1 MLSGGT
7 ESVAAL
13 CYALEQGYDVSCYH
27 TVFND
32 RSEIEGTYAAKICQM
47 LDVPYHQI
55 DYNIDDMGTIQIRD
69 TWHWLGPAFIIAA
82 STGVDE
88 LWYGVHKDDNIV
100 QMEQIDR
107 MWLDVVG
114 LSLPLCTAKSKA
126 PLYNL
131 TKQEQWD
138 MIDVDI
144 KPLVVYCTRI
154 VHEPCGECGKCK
166 EWKTFVKYAT
176 RALSSPNASSR
187 YFKKPASSSSS
198 T

>member
-1 MLSGGT
+1 MSKKIALMLSGGT

-13 CYALEQGYDVSCYH
+13 CYGLDQGHDIKCYH
-27 TVFND
+27 IVFNE
-32 RSEIEGTYAAKICQM
+32 RSSIEGQYAEKICKM
-47 LDVPYHQI
+47 LDVEYNGIEYPI
-55 DYNIDDMGTIQIRD
+55 DSISTRQIRD

-82 STGVDE
+82 STEVDE
-88 LWYGVHKDDNIV
+88 LWYGVHVDDDIP
-100 QMEQIDR
+100 QMEKIDR
-107 MWLDVVG
+107 MWLDTVG
-114 LSLPLCTAKSKA
+114 MALPLCTAKSKA

-144 KPLVVYCTRI
+144 KPLVVYCSRI

-166 EWKTFVKYAT
+166 EWKKFVKYAEP
-176 RALSSPNASSR
+176 RA
-187 YFKKPASSSSS
+187 